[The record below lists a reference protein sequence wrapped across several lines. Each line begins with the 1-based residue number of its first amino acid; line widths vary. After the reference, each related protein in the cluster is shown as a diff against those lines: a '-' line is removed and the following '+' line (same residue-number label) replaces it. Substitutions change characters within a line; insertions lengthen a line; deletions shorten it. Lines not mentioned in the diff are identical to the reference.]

1 MERSGRLSEYRQ
13 AVKAVENHEVRLQLD
28 SLAPMMETDALM
40 PLQELLQVLLTIAG
54 SAFRGRRSVQAIVR
68 ALHVLYN
75 ASEAE
80 VAGILLENVPSARNY
95 LRPILEA
102 SRLSSPALS
111 APPNFE
117 ASSGSTDGME
127 LGSDVPQG
135 VSTASAPAIARTVA
149 PIPSPSAG
157 PKKRRQRP
165 PLLVQEP
172 DLKRDSS
179 GGGSVSELT
188 APATQTV
195 DLVSLLLPYA
205 CREDP
210 LQEYRD
216 LDQPTAQPEE
226 TGAVRVR
233 SPSLSLALA
242 QEAPKNED
250 DMRQNLAALLDTSRR
265 RSPSSRGGRPTL
277 VRREGIRGSS
287 TGRKV
292 EQARLVV
299 QASVC
304 VAEHRLPKHIA
315 CPVSSYAERILFG
328 WSNVTA
334 ACAALLQNALQRD
347 DSVVRGAQHLI
358 QTGGIELLQ
367 RTGRS
372 DHTLL
377 AERILELASGVV
389 TTAMRDEGSLRA
401 AVTVHTLL
409 ARWMYLSHGAFTR
422 LIRFQR
428 RCVRQINLPN
438 ALPAV
443 HNVDHD
449 GKLILFSKFV
459 AVQALIHFTRP
470 RAGPPMYW
478 NYALPMCLPHLTY
491 DFCAGVDFYSTRAI
505 RCGRG
510 GCLLRAG
517 EAIHLIPVIHP
528 DLQCFAPVPRYLPPM
543 ELYTARQAPSLQD
556 LRTSPD
562 LVMRCNTESAIAY
575 FAATEPIPEAIC
587 LFDVTGCYIPIE
599 LATHSLCAR
608 IGAAL
613 SQGLTPVA
621 LLALISEY
629 IAHCL
634 FVAPFFV
641 VDMNECSS
649 LVQHLI
655 FADTDE
661 DGNCEI
667 GFASSF
673 GQVVLRVYTT
683 RPIQP
688 GEPLLLPPK
697 YLWAKPQSPLS
708 VALELTVFQA
718 LLTAEAIPSEL
729 STTFKEEGMNAD
741 MIYETLLKP
750 SLQGIPEARPPD
762 GDLSRLLPIP
772 FLALLKHVL
781 FAMLSISYKDLVMTE
796 PTGFFSV
803 GPVNA
808 AHLYRGFQRTP
819 AMRHTLLKNVGIAN
833 DIALDAFRSWET
845 SPNLF
850 TTLDISLPT
859 DLDFQLPTIDYPEGR
874 APVATPIDTLLSAVE
889 NRAGA
894 SRRIGTEYNHYLLL
908 YRLSYVLQALEDI
921 LANPFI
927 PPCPFSTDTSPQLSF
942 VDVGMV
948 DALDATRLETGMTPL
963 LVIPEAILQPPLQA
977 QAQMQGHGQNQLQLP
992 QKISIK
998 VPDAGTFR
1006 SDHRQPHSS
1015 SASSTGSPVS
1025 SLQELG
1031 TGQPKAQTRARI
1043 RQPTDA
1049 VDSPDLYPRLSDYTF
1064 IPTLEQL
1071 DSEEAAGRAQAAREA
1086 SKLLPARPQAD
1097 SAWRLLDFLAM

>member
-28 SLAPMMETDALM
+28 NLAPMMETDALM
-40 PLQELLQVLLTIAG
+40 PLKELLQVLLTIAG

-75 ASEAE
+75 ASESE
-80 VAGILLENVPSARNY
+80 VAAILLENVPSARNY

-102 SRLSSPALS
+102 SRLSSPTLT

-117 ASSGSTDGME
+117 ASSGSTDGMDP
-127 LGSDVPQG
+127 GSDTQLAL
-135 VSTASAPAIARTVA
+135 STASASATARTVA
-149 PIPSPSAG
+149 PTPSPSTG

-165 PLLVQEP
+165 PLLTQEP
-172 DLKRDSS
+172 DLKRDGGGGG
-179 GGGSVSELT
+179 GGGSVSEPTTLT
-188 APATQTV
+188 AQTA
-195 DLVSLLLPYA
+195 DLASLLLPYA
-205 CREDP
+205 CHEDA

-216 LDQPTAQPEE
+216 LDQPTTQPEDSN
-226 TGAVRVR
+226 ARVR
-233 SPSLSLALA
+233 SPNLSLALA

-250 DMRQNLAALLDTSRR
+250 DMRQHLAALLDTTRR
-265 RSPSSRGGRPTL
+265 RSPGSRGGRTGTMK
-277 VRREGIRGSS
+277 REGVRGAAS
-287 TGRKV
+287 GRKS
-292 EQARLVV
+292 EQVRLLV

-304 VAEHRLPKHIA
+304 VAELRLPGYIV
-315 CPVSSYAERILFG
+315 CPNSSYAERILFG

-347 DSVVRGAQHLI
+347 DTVARGAQHLV
-358 QTGGIELLQ
+358 QTGGIALLQ
-367 RTGRS
+367 GTGRP
-372 DHTLL
+372 DHALL

-389 TTAMRDEGSLRA
+389 TSSARDESSLRA
-401 AVTVHTLL
+401 AVTIHTLL

-422 LIRFQR
+422 LVRFQR

-443 HNVDHD
+443 HNLEHD

-470 RAGPPMYW
+470 RAGSTTYW
-478 NYALPMCLPHLTY
+478 NYALPMCLPCLTY
-491 DFCAGVDFYSTRAI
+491 DFCAGSDFYPTTAI
-505 RCGRG
+505 RCARG

-517 EAIHLIPVIHP
+517 EAIHLIPLIHSE
-528 DLQCFAPVPRYLPPM
+528 LQCFAPVPRYLPQM
-543 ELYTARQAPSLQD
+543 ELYTARKAPSLHGI
-556 LRTSPD
+556 RTSPD
-562 LVMRCNTESAIAY
+562 MVLRCNTESAIAY
-575 FAATEPIPEAIC
+575 FAATDPIPEGIC
-587 LFDVTGCYIPIE
+587 LFDVTGSYLPIE
-599 LATHSLCAR
+599 VAVHSLCTR

-613 SQGLTPVA
+613 TQGLAPMA
-621 LLALISEY
+621 ILALISEY
-629 IAHCL
+629 VARCL

-641 VDMNECSS
+641 VDMNDCGS
-649 LVQHLI
+649 LVQYLI
-655 FADTDE
+655 FADTVE
-661 DGNCEI
+661 EGNCEI

-673 GQVVLRVYTT
+673 GQVILRVYTT

-688 GEPLLLPPK
+688 GEPLFLPPK
-697 YLWAKPQSPLS
+697 YFWAKPQSPLS
-708 VALELTVFQA
+708 TILKLLEFQT
-718 LLTAEAIPSEL
+718 LLTAGTAPSDLCEALEVDKL
-729 STTFKEEGMNAD
+729 D
-741 MIYETLLKP
+741 VDVIYNTLIKP
-750 SLQGIPEARPPD
+750 SLQGVPDVRPAD
-762 GDLSRLLPIP
+762 GEPSRLLSTP

-796 PTGFFSV
+796 PTGFFSI

-850 TTLDISLPT
+850 TTLDVSIPT
-859 DLDFQLPTIDYPEGR
+859 DLDFQLPPTGYSEGR

-908 YRLSYVLQALEDI
+908 YRLSYVLQAIEDI

-927 PPCPFSTDTSPQLSF
+927 PPCPLSTDLAPQLSF
-942 VDVGMV
+942 IDVGMV
-948 DALDATRLETGMTPL
+948 DALDATRLETGLTPL
-963 LVIPEAILQPPLQA
+963 LVIPEALVQPQLHMPGQ
-977 QAQMQGHGQNQLQLP
+977 GQNQLP
-992 QKISIK
+992 QKISMEASETGG
-998 VPDAGTFR
+998 PFR
-1006 SDHRQPHSS
+1006 TETRQPRSS
-1015 SASSTGSPVS
+1015 SASSTGSPLS
-1025 SLQELG
+1025 SHQQELG
-1031 TGQPKAQTRARI
+1031 TGGQPKTRNRI
-1043 RQPTDA
+1043 RPPADT

-1071 DSEEAAGRAQAAREA
+1071 DNEEAAGRARAAREA
-1086 SKLLPARPQAD
+1086 TKLLPARPQTE